1 MKSNSL
7 LVVVNDDVN
16 KRRLRYEI
24 PIGGRTFDAAKF
36 YRVLSYLNFRI
47 TPSLSKENLKYYC
60 RSSANNDSSSSS
72 DDNFSGS
79 FDDSDI
85 AMQTLCVV
93 LFLDS
98 PELLKQ
104 RQIVQEFRQTILKD
118 IG

>member
-1 MKSNSL
+1 MKPNSL

-24 PIGGRTFDAAKF
+24 PIGGRTFDVAKF

-60 RSSANNDSSSSS
+60 RSSTHNSSEES
-72 DDNFSGS
+72 FSGS